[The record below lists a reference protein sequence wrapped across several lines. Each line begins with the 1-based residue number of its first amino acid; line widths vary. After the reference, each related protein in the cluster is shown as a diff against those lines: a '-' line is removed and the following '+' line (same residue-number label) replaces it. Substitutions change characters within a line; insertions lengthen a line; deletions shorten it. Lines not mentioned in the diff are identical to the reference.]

1 MLHCSPSHR
10 TVKRECLW
18 QLHTTFI
25 VPLFQFL
32 PWAIIPVHCMD
43 YFPVPFMG
51 HYPSSFC
58 GLFSSSIH
66 GPLSRFIL
74 WTIFQFLLWIIIL
87 VDSHGSMDAG
97 FPPVSLCPCSE
108 SGWCILGCL
117 IHLNVREKEER
128 AALTWSRLSFYIVVR
143 VSDASCS
150 FQY

>member
-10 TVKRECLW
+10 TVKREYLW
-18 QLHTTFI
+18 QLHTT
-25 VPLFQFL
+25 LYCT
-32 PWAIIPVHCMD
+32 IIPVPSMR
-43 YFPVPFMG
+43 
-51 HYPSSFC
+51 HYSSPLH

-117 IHLNVREKEER
+117 IHLNVREKEEL
-128 AALTWSRLSFYIVVR
+128 AALTWSLLSFYKVFR